1 MADILKKIK
10 DWDFTNKDSNVSL
23 SLEYTELAEISD
35 IVNRK
40 IWLTSEFEDYTVNS
54 VIYTILS
61 YNAQDKGIPVEK
73 RKPIILYIS
82 CVGGNSYNA
91 WGLISAIETSI
102 TPVYTVVT
110 SYALS
115 NALVASVVGVKRY
128 CFPNSIYL
136 MHDGSIA
143 AIDSTNKVRD
153 LISFETGAMEDR
165 YKNIILNHTS
175 LTKKQ
180 YDEKYRKEWYFFPEE
195 AKKYGFVDFVIG
207 QDCNIDEII

>member
-10 DWDFTNKDSNVSL
+10 DWNFTNKDSSITLNL
-23 SLEYTELAEISD
+23 DYTELSDISD
-35 IVNRK
+35 IVDRK
-40 IWLTSEFEDYTVNS
+40 IWLTDGFEDYTVNS
-54 VIYTILS
+54 VIYSILS
-61 YNAQDKGIPVEK
+61 YNAQDKGIPIEK
-73 RKPIILYIS
+73 RKPIILYMS

-91 WGLISAIETSI
+91 LGLISAIETSI

-115 NALVASVVGVKRY
+115 NALVTAIMGVKRY
-128 CFPNSIYL
+128 CFPNTIYL

-165 YKNIILNHTS
+165 YKNIILNHTT

-180 YDEKYRKEWYFFPEE
+180 YEDKYRQEWYFFPEE
-195 AKKYGFVDFVIG
+195 AKKYGFVDYIIG
-207 QDCNIDEII
+207 QDCDIDEVL